1 MPWYPDLLIPT
12 TIVLCMY
19 LSFWMKYESH
29 FKFLNIYVSKLF
41 QYSTG
46 LPSFLD
52 LCKKVCKFWA
62 TKIPLLWGTSN
73 LKMSGFTWL
82 SWCSQLQML
91 FCFCQKPQFSISLQ
105 NHNGMISF
113 LRCILI
119 FVPIWCVYVLVSIN
133 EVIFKIDW
141 FHTFF

>member
-1 MPWYPDLLIPT
+1 
-12 TIVLCMY
+12 
-19 LSFWMKYESH
+19 MKYVSH
-29 FKFLNIYVSKLF
+29 LKFLNIYVSKLF
-41 QYSTG
+41 QYLAG

-62 TKIPLLWGTSN
+62 TKMPLLWGTSN

-105 NHNGMISF
+105 NHSGMISF
-113 LRCILI
+113 LRCICI
-119 FVPIWCVYVLVSIN
+119 FVPIWCVIKYYCQSMKLCSKLIDFMINVNIVCTLVSWN
-133 EVIFKIDW
+133 RFRE
-141 FHTFF
+141 